1 MGGTKPP
8 SSGEEEHH
16 NQMVLLTLTQGWMV
30 EMPDVDYIKKILA
43 EVPENID
50 GGDMVDIIVNL
61 IECYNMREQWLNVAL
76 CVSSILHQ
84 INELENEK
92 NNATHH

>member
-1 MGGTKPP
+1 
-8 SSGEEEHH
+8 
-16 NQMVLLTLTQGWMV
+16 MVTQVRQVRML
-30 EMPDVDYIKKILA
+30 DVDYIQKILA

-61 IECYNMREQWLNVAL
+61 IECYNMREDWLNVAL

-84 INELENEK
+84 INELEKEK
-92 NNATHH
+92 DNATHH